1 MYRKNLT
8 SNHPVRAKYKHT
20 QEMIIISDY
29 ITSKI
34 FSDFYSFN
42 VKIILTTI
50 NFLNN
55 FIFIGSRRVYS
66 FIFIIILRI
75 KSMVVVRIA
84 TCFKIAK
91 KLLNMVV
98 VYYSPSEKYIRKDLF
113 QTFFTFHYLGLLYV
127 WKK

>member
-1 MYRKNLT
+1 
-8 SNHPVRAKYKHT
+8 
-20 QEMIIISDY
+20 MIKISAY

-34 FSDFYSFN
+34 FGDFYSFN
-42 VKIILTTI
+42 VKIITTTI

-55 FIFIGSRRVYS
+55 FVFTRSGELDSCIFIN
-66 FIFIIILRI
+66 ILTI
-75 KSMVVVRIA
+75 KCMVVIKVA

-91 KLLNMVV
+91 NCLNMVV

-113 QTFFTFHYLGLLYV
+113 QTFFTFHYLGPLYV